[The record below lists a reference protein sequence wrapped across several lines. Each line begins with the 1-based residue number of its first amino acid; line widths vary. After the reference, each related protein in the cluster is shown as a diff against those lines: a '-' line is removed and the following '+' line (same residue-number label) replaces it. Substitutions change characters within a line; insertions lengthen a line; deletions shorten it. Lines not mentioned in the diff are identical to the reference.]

1 MTFQTDAAADPMQD
15 VKERVVQAALP
26 HVAFDGWTD
35 GVLAEAVV
43 DADVEPALARLAF
56 PRGGID
62 LALSFHEMM
71 DRALARQMTQT
82 DMSALRYSDRVAR
95 AIEMRLELIA
105 PHREAVRRAAALLAL
120 PVYAPDAAR
129 AVWQTADTIWNG
141 LGDTSDDVNW
151 YSKRATLSA
160 VYGSVVLFW
169 LGDDSVG
176 GQATDAFIDRRIDNV
191 MQFEKLKAQVNANP
205 VMKKLLTGPNWIL
218 GQVRAPVRMPDVD
231 LPGQW
236 GPRDQTGRG

>member
-35 GVLAEAVV
+35 RVLAEAVV

-151 YSKRATLSA
+151 YTKRATLSGVWSA
-160 VYGSVVLFW
+160 CVLYW
-169 LGDDSVG
+169 LGDESPG
-176 GQATDAFIDRRIDNV
+176 MEATRAFIHRRIADV
-191 MQFEKLKAQVNANP
+191 MQVEKVKAGFRKSPLGRAFEA
-205 VMKKLLTGPNWIL
+205 GPGRVLSRIRKP
-218 GQVRAPVRMPDVD
+218 GAPPED
-231 LPGQW
+231 LPGS
-236 GPRDQTGRG
+236 G